1 MGRHKNFFKKR
12 FRIYRFYE
20 TKSFKKNLKYSF
32 FRIDKEKS
40 IQIIDNGG
48 WHFNNLFSPK
58 EISIKL
64 RTFAHDE
71 FSSATFSNP
80 SIIKK
85 NIEDKKDLFKR
96 GHLYE
101 ALNIDS
107 SFPDYIKKNRNKFK
121 KFII

>member
-1 MGRHKNFFKKR
+1 MRQKVL
-12 FRIYRFYE
+12 
-20 TKSFKKNLKYSF
+20 KKNLKYSF

-85 NIEDKKDLFKR
+85 ILKIKRICLKEDIYMK
-96 GHLYE
+96 H
-101 ALNIDS
+101 
-107 SFPDYIKKNRNKFK
+107 
-121 KFII
+121 